1 MNKRNQAIIRFIILI
16 GILIAVNIISRYFYG
31 YFDLTQDKRFTIT
44 QPTKDLVKAADD
56 KIFIEVYLTGDNI
69 TANYR
74 QLQEATITLLDQ
86 FRDLNNNIDYQF
98 VNPNEGTTDEVNQM
112 RERLKSLGIIPI
124 ATFNNKELSSD
135 AIYPFATMRMGE
147 RVTSIG
153 LLQSDASMPEEIML
167 NNSINLLEYNFA
179 VGFKSLNTVLKP
191 SVLFLE
197 GHGELSPFERAD
209 LQQTLQLSYLVQS
222 ANLDTVLTID
232 RKRIDAMIIAKPRS
246 TFPEQDKFKI
256 DQYIMNGGKVIWL
269 LDKLAVNID
278 SLRRKEAFVPME
290 NDLNLD
296 NLLFKYGVRVN
307 NDLALDLESTKIPQV
322 VGEQGGKPQ
331 FELFTW
337 YYHPMAMPSSE
348 HPIVKNLKR
357 VNLFFPTTI
366 DTIQT
371 AAKIKKTILLSTSER
386 SRIQR
391 PPVRL
396 TFEILKYAPQVDL
409 FNKGKLPLA
418 VLLEGEFPSAYKGR
432 VAPEMLEGLQQLGQ
446 PFRESSEKGA
456 MQLVVSD
463 GDVARNF
470 VDYRSGKFQ
479 PLGLNP
485 FDRQQY
491 ANKTFLLNALNYM
504 LDDAGITAARM
515 KEVKLRL
522 LDTAKVEQEKT
533 KWQVINIVLPLA
545 FLIVFGLLFNYLRH
559 RKYAN

>member
-31 YFDLTQDKRFTIT
+31 YFDLTEDKRFTIT
-44 QPTKDLVKAADD
+44 QPTKDLVNTFED

-74 QLQEATITLLDQ
+74 QLQEATVTLLDQ
-86 FRDLNNNIDYQF
+86 FKSLNNNIDYQF
-98 VNPNEGTTDEVNQM
+98 VNPNEGTTEEVNKM
-112 RERLKSLGIIPI
+112 RERLKDFGVTPI

-135 AIYPFATMRMGE
+135 VIYPFAIMRKGE
-147 RVTSIG
+147 RVTSVG
-153 LLQSDASMPEEIML
+153 LLQSDASMPEEVML

-179 VGFKSLNTVLKP
+179 VGFKSLNTVQKA

-209 LQQTLQLSYLVQS
+209 LEQTLKLYYVVQS
-222 ANLDTVLTID
+222 AKIDSILVIDT
-232 RKRIDAMIIAKPRS
+232 KRIDVVIIAKPRYA
-246 TFPEQDKFKI
+246 FPEKDKFKI
-256 DQYIMNGGKVIWL
+256 DQFIMNGGKVIWL

-278 SLRRKEAFVPME
+278 SLRRTEAFVPME
-290 NDLNLD
+290 QKLNLD

-337 YYHPMAMPSSE
+337 YYHPIAAPSSE

-371 AAKIKKTILLSTSER
+371 AANIKKTVLLSTSER

-396 TFEILKYAPQVDL
+396 TFEILKYEPQVNL

-418 VLLEGEFPSAYKGR
+418 VLLEGEFPSAYQGR
-432 VAPEMLEGLQQLGQ
+432 VSPEMMAGLQQLGQ
-446 PFRESSEKGA
+446 TFKESAAPGA

-463 GDVARNF
+463 GDLARNF
-470 VDYRSGKFQ
+470 VDYRSGKYQ

-485 FDRQQY
+485 FDRIQY
-491 ANKTFLLNALNYM
+491 ANKTFLLNTLDYM

-522 LDTAKVEQEKT
+522 LDKAKVEQEKT
-533 KWQVINIVLPLA
+533 KWQVVNIVLPLA

>member
-16 GILIAVNIISRYFYG
+16 GILIAVNIISRYSYG
-31 YFDLTQDKRFTIT
+31 YFDLTEDKRFTIT
-44 QPTKDLVKAADD
+44 QPTKNLVNKVED
-56 KIFIEVYLTGDNI
+56 KVFIEVYLTGDNI
-69 TANYR
+69 TADYR
-74 QLQEATITLLDQ
+74 QLQEATIALLDQ

-98 VNPNEGTTDEVNQM
+98 INPNEGTTEEVNQM
-112 RERLKSLGIIPI
+112 RERLKTLGIVPI
-124 ATFNNKELSSD
+124 ATFDNKELSRD
-135 AIYPFATMRMGE
+135 VIYPFATMRKGE
-147 RVTSIG
+147 RVTSVG
-153 LLQSDASMPEEIML
+153 LLQSNTSMPEEIML

-179 VGFKSLNTVLKP
+179 IGFKSLNTIQKP

-209 LQQTLQLSYLVQS
+209 LEQTLKLYYVVQS
-222 ANLDTVLTID
+222 ARIDSILTID
-232 RKRIDAMIIAKPRS
+232 TKRIDVLIIAKPRYEFS
-246 TFPEQDKFKI
+246 EKDKFKI
-256 DQYIMNGGKVIWL
+256 DQFIMNGGKVIWL

-278 SLRRKEAFVPME
+278 SLRRREAFIPME
-290 NDLNLD
+290 TPLNLD

-307 NDLALDLESTKIPQV
+307 NDLALDLESTQIPQV

-337 YYHPMAMPSSE
+337 YYHPKVNPSSE
-348 HPIVKNLKR
+348 HPIVTNLER
-357 VNLFFPTTI
+357 VNLLFPTTI

-371 AAKIKKTILLSTSER
+371 LANIKKTVLLSTSER

-432 VAPEMLEGLQQLGQ
+432 VSPEMMAGLEQLGQ
-446 PFRESSEKGA
+446 SFKERSAPGA

-463 GDVARNF
+463 GDLARNF

-485 FDRQQY
+485 FDRVQY
-491 ANKTFLLNALNYM
+491 ANKTFLLNTLNYM

-522 LDTAKVEQEKT
+522 LDTTKVEQEKT

>member
-44 QPTKDLVKAADD
+44 QPTKNLVNDIED
-56 KIFIEVYLTGDNI
+56 KVFVEVYLTGDNL
-69 TANYR
+69 TSNYR

-86 FRDLNNNIDYQF
+86 FRDLNSNVDYQF
-98 VNPNEGTTDEVNQM
+98 VNPNEGTTEEINQM
-112 RERLKSLGIIPI
+112 RERLNSLGIVPI
-124 ATFNNKELSSD
+124 ATFDNKELSKK
-135 AIYPFATMRMGE
+135 AIYPFATIRKGE
-147 RVTSIG
+147 RVTSVG
-153 LLQSDASMPEEIML
+153 LLQGDASLPETEML

-197 GHGELSPFERAD
+197 GHGELSDFERAD
-209 LQQTLQLSYLVQS
+209 LEQNLKLYYVVQAARIDS
-222 ANLDTVLTID
+222 ILTID
-232 RKRIDAMIIAKPRS
+232 AKKIDVLIVAKPRYE
-246 TFPEQDKFKI
+246 FPEQDKFKI
-256 DQYIMNGGKVIWL
+256 DQFVMNGGKVIWL

-278 SLRRKEAFVPME
+278 SLRRREAFVPME
-290 NDLNLD
+290 QNLNLD

-307 NDLALDLESTKIPQV
+307 NDLALDLENTKIPQV
-322 VGEQGGKPQ
+322 VGQQGGKPQ
-331 FELFTW
+331 FELFPW
-337 YYHPMAMPSSE
+337 FYHPTVSPASE
-348 HPIVKNLKR
+348 HPIVKNLDL

-371 AAKIKKTILLSTSER
+371 SAKIKKTILLSTSER

-396 TFEILKYAPQVDL
+396 TFEILKYKPQIEL

-432 VAPEMLEGLQQLGQ
+432 VSPEMMAGLQQLGQ
-446 PFRESSEKGA
+446 PFKESAAPGA

-463 GDVARNF
+463 GDIARNF

-485 FDRQQY
+485 FDRKLY
-491 ANKTFLLNALNYM
+491 ANKAFLLNTLDYM

-533 KWQVINIVLPLA
+533 KWQVINIVIPLA

-559 RKYAN
+559 RRYAN